1 MKNHYFSHGK
11 LVLPRIIAVRG
22 RMELI
27 MLIKQLSVFIENK
40 EGRLEGVTQ
49 VLKEHNI
56 NIASFSLA
64 DTAEYG
70 MLRMI
75 VSDPDEGRRVLKE
88 EGFSAKL
95 TDVIAVKIPQKPG
108 TLHEVLDVFYN
119 AGLSVEYMYT
129 LATAGKDTS
138 IIMKVSDLTKALDV
152 LKQKSYLVC
161 TAKEAYEINNISNGH

>member
-1 MKNHYFSHGK
+1 
-11 LVLPRIIAVRG
+11 
-22 RMELI
+22 

-49 VLKEHNI
+49 VLMEHNI

-75 VSDPDEGRRVLKE
+75 VSDPEKGKRVLRE

-95 TDVIAVKIPQKPG
+95 TDVIAVKISQKPG
-108 TLHEVLDVFYN
+108 TLHEVLKVLFE

-138 IIMKVSDLTKALDV
+138 IIMKICDLGKALEV
-152 LKQKSYLVC
+152 LKECGYMVC
-161 TAKEAYEINNISNGH
+161 TAKEAYEINNNSN

>member
-1 MKNHYFSHGK
+1 
-11 LVLPRIIAVRG
+11 
-22 RMELI
+22 

-49 VLKEHNI
+49 VLRENNI

-64 DTAEYG
+64 DTTEYG

-75 VSDPDEGRRVLKE
+75 VSDPEEAKRVLKE

-108 TLHEVLDVFYN
+108 TLHEVLKVMFDV
-119 AGLSVEYMYT
+119 GLSVEYMYT
-129 LATAGKDTS
+129 LATTGRDTS
-138 IIMKVSDLTKALDV
+138 IIMKASDLDRALEL
-152 LKQKSYLVC
+152 LKQYGYAVC
-161 TAKEAYEINNISNGH
+161 TAKESYEINNNINNNLNK